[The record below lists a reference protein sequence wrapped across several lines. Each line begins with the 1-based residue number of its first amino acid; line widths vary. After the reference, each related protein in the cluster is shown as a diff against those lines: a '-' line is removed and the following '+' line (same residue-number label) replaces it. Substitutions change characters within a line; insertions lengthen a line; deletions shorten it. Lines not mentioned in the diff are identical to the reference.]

1 MVRIEEGMLARSLA
15 GHDQGRL
22 YVIIRRDEEYVWLV
36 DGILRT
42 AERPKK
48 KKIRHI
54 QVIHRLAEPVK
65 KALERGAPPGND
77 VIRQIIQ
84 SESRNRQE
92 DKHVESRCN

>member
-1 MVRIEEGMLARSLA
+1 MVRIEEGMLAKSIA

-22 YVIIRRDEEYVWLV
+22 YVIIRVEAEYVWLV

-42 AERPKK
+42 VDKPKK

-54 QVIHRLAEPVK
+54 QVIHQYAEPVRRAMK
-65 KALERGAPPGND
+65 EKEPLQNEP
-77 VIRQIIQ
+77 IKQIIQ
-84 SESRNRQE
+84 SESRKRRE